1 MEKQQVF
8 REKSLERISSP
19 EQLHDYMR
27 VTSPKLWMILTAV
40 IVLIGGFI
48 VAACTFTLENS
59 LNVQVVVTEG
69 KDETPSIV
77 FSLPLNEKE
86 SIDVGMEVRFG
97 SYTGQIDSL
106 YQDAQNVNA
115 KVVLEKDSETP
126 AAGTYDG
133 QVVIEKVT
141 PISFLLN

>member
-48 VAACTFTLENS
+48 VAACTFTL
-59 LNVQVVVTEG
+59 VVVTEG